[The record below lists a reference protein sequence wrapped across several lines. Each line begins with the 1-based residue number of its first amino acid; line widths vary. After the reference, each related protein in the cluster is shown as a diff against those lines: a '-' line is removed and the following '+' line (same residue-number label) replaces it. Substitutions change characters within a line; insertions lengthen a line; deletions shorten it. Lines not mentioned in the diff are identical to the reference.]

1 MVDGP
6 SRRQVISMKGLNL
19 IYLTQDRTKI
29 NALADIDLSLYAGEI
44 LTIVGPSGC
53 GKSTLLKIMAGLL
66 KPTTGE
72 CRFGDTAVTAPRDDV
87 GFVFQS
93 PSLLPWATV
102 GDNVLYPALIRRL
115 DRTAARMRMK
125 DLLALVGLEAFEKKY
140 PYELSGGMQQR
151 AGIARALMRDP
162 ELLLMDEPFGA
173 LDALTRERLN
183 REVQEIWLKTKKTIV
198 FVTHSVSEAITLGS
212 RIVVMSPRPGRV
224 ERIIDV
230 PFGWPREMEVMS
242 TTEAGNIQREVRRHL
257 MRT

>member
-1 MVDGP
+1 MVDGLP
-6 SRRQVISMKGLNL
+6 RRQVLSMKALSL
-19 IYLTQDRTKI
+19 TYVTQDRTKI
-29 NALADIDLSLYAGEI
+29 NALADVDLSLFAGEI

-66 KPTTGE
+66 KPTAGE
-72 CRFGDTAVTAPRDDV
+72 CRFGDETVTAPRDDI

-102 GDNVLYPALIRRL
+102 GDNVLFPAVIRRL
-115 DRTAARMRMK
+115 DRAAARARMRE
-125 DLLALVGLEAFEKKY
+125 LLALVGLDAFEKKY

-151 AGIARALMRDP
+151 AGIARALIRDP

-212 RIVVMSPRPGRV
+212 RIVVMSARPGRI
-224 ERIIDV
+224 EKIIDV
-230 PFGWPREMEVMS
+230 PFGWPREMEITS
-242 TTEAGNIQREVRRHL
+242 TPEAGDIQREIRRYL
-257 MRT
+257 TRV